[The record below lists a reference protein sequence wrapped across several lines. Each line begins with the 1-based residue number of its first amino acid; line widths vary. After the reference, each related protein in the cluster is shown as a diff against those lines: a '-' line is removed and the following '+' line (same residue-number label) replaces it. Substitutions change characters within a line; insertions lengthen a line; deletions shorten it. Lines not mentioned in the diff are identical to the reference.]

1 MVSLEEVGMIK
12 VLLRRRV
19 KPGNYERTIGLVRDL
34 RAAALHQPGYMTGET
49 IVRGQDPIE
58 VLVISTWLSEE
69 HWRAWSTSE
78 PRIELESMITPLLE
92 DTPEAA
98 VYRMPVEED

>member
-1 MVSLEEVGMIK
+1 MIK

-19 KPGNYERTIGLVRDL
+19 KPVNYERAIRIVRDL

-49 IVRGQDPIE
+49 LVRGEDPIE
-58 VLVISTWLSEE
+58 VLVISTWLSQE

-78 PRIELESMITPLLE
+78 QRIELEDMITPLLE
-92 DTPEAA
+92 DAPEADA
-98 VYRMPVEED
+98 YRMPSDEG